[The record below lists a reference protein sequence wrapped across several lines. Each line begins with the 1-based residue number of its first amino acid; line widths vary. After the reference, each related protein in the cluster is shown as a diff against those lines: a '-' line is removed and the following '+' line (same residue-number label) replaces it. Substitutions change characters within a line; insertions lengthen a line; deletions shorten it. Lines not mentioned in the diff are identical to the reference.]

1 MDPFSQ
7 VLSKVLSLSTYGISS
22 KVRHLLACILGML
35 WCCRLRTWRRKEVV
49 QIGFLLSRIF
59 DSVCFIFFL
68 LVDLMNES
76 WVGPKYGKM
85 YWLFLI
91 IASSKSYSPST
102 VQDLSTFWTNVSN
115 VAKLSEFTNWFT
127 SKHPWK
133 KLRFF
138 PHLDRC
144 LNAESLLTPVDK
156 RTAESHINGK

>member
-59 DSVCFIFFL
+59 DSVCFIVFL

-115 VAKLSEFTNWFT
+115 VAKLSEFTHWFT
-127 SKHPWK
+127 SKHPRKHSVFSTPGSVPRRW
-133 KLRFF
+133 
-138 PHLDRC
+138 
-144 LNAESLLTPVDK
+144 ESLDACGQKNSRIT
-156 RTAESHINGK
+156 S